1 MSEGA
6 SRRGLAIGKFWP
18 PHNGHHAMVEHLS
31 QHCDRVVIVICAT
44 NTQVPSGLDRA
55 LWMQQVHP
63 HAEVVVTDDFC
74 GWHFPKPCEPLCS
87 GKWADRIQ
95 SLALG
100 TVHVVVSS
108 ESYGERFAGLLGAQH
123 LAFDPE
129 RQTHRVSGTMVRAS
143 LADGWLELHPVT
155 RAGLH
160 RRVVILGAE
169 STGTSTLTSDLASEL
184 SLPSTPE
191 LGRTVSWALY
201 ALAGDMDSV
210 EWTNREF
217 WTIVNA
223 QIRTELLALQGR
235 TQERPS
241 NLGPWLVCD
250 TDTLATVA
258 WWERYLTT
266 SSSPLL
272 EFAQSRLA
280 DLYVVTSPNGVAFDD
295 SDPTRDG
302 RHVRLAMHE
311 RFCELV
317 AQSGRPYIVVS
328 GDRSERVHKVRTALT
343 EFEAQHP
350 RFVP

>member
-1 MSEGA
+1 MEPNP
-6 SRRGLAIGKFWP
+6 RGPARSPMTWLRNFRFPALLSSDVPCRGRSMHWP
-18 PHNGHHAMVEHLS
+18 VIWIRSSGPIESSGQLS
-31 QHCDRVVIVICAT
+31 
-44 NTQVPSGLDRA
+44 
-55 LWMQQVHP
+55 
-63 HAEVVVTDDFC
+63 
-74 GWHFPKPCEPLCS
+74 
-87 GKWADRIQ
+87 
-95 SLALG
+95 
-100 TVHVVVSS
+100 
-108 ESYGERFAGLLGAQH
+108 
-123 LAFDPE
+123 
-129 RQTHRVSGTMVRAS
+129 
-143 LADGWLELHPVT
+143 
-155 RAGLH
+155 
-160 RRVVILGAE
+160 
-169 STGTSTLTSDLASEL
+169 
-184 SLPSTPE
+184 
-191 LGRTVSWALY
+191 
-201 ALAGDMDSV
+201 
-210 EWTNREF
+210 
-217 WTIVNA
+217 
-223 QIRTELLALQGR
+223 IRTELLALQGR
-235 TQERPS
+235 IQEQPS